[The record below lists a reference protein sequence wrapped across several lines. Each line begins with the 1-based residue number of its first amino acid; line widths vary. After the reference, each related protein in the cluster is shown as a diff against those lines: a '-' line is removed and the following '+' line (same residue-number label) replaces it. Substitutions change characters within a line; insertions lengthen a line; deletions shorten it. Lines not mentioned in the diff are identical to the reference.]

1 MRVLSIW
8 FAEISCQGRSRNLA
22 TWRQSEG
29 CNIQAAQT
37 QLRAKTTKEIVKGRE
52 NATTWSSSS
61 ISQCNHHLKV
71 PCSRITS
78 IGALSFRTSADV
90 AKLPRNIGDSETLFL
105 VSFVSTCF
113 FVFCLPKTW
122 WPFLWRHINKKNLS
136 SFHHPVLPGHLKQ
149 FRHLPAAEQE
159 CGAEPS
165 NSGSLVGPN
174 QCTMCLGFVANA
186 RMTYSNLQQAKVFW
200 KNRRTIK
207 VFSQNLEVRL
217 SISDIYVLLD

>member
-1 MRVLSIW
+1 MPLPGV
-8 FAEISCQGRSRNLA
+8 
-22 TWRQSEG
+22 
-29 CNIQAAQT
+29 AA
-37 QLRAKTTKEIVKGRE
+37 AFPG
-52 NATTWSSSS
+52 
-61 ISQCNHHLKV
+61 NHHLKV

-90 AKLPRNIGDSETLFL
+90 AKLPHNIGDSETLFL

-113 FVFCLPKTW
+113 FVCLSSKNMVTFPMTSYQ
-122 WPFLWRHINKKNLS
+122 PKKNLS

-165 NSGSLVGPN
+165 NFGSLLGPN

-186 RMTYSNLQQAKVFW
+186 RMTYSNLQQAEVF
-200 KNRRTIK
+200 
-207 VFSQNLEVRL
+207 
-217 SISDIYVLLD
+217 

>member
-90 AKLPRNIGDSETLFL
+90 AKLPHNIGDSETLFL

-113 FVFCLPKTW
+113 FVF
-122 WPFLWRHINKKNLS
+122 LS
-136 SFHHPVLPGHLKQ
+136 SKNMVTFPMTTYQPKKTCLHFTTRC
-149 FRHLPAAEQE
+149 FRVI
-159 CGAEPS
+159 S
-165 NSGSLVGPN
+165 NSFGTCPPQSRNAVLSLAILAAWLVPTN
-174 QCTMCLGFVANA
+174 AQCVSDSLQMPAWLTA
-186 RMTYSNLQQAKVFW
+186 TYSKQ
-200 KNRRTIK
+200 R
-207 VFSQNLEVRL
+207 FSEKIAGQ
-217 SISDIYVLLD
+217 